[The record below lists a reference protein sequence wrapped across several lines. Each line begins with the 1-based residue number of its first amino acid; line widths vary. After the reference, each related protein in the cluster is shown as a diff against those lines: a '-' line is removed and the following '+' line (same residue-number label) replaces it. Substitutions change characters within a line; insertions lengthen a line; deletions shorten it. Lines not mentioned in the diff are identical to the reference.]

1 MSRVSV
7 IQAVPGGTGGSGSGD
22 SEEGG
27 GAGNSEGG
35 GAVRGS
41 EKQKLSRKS
50 SKELKEENKIEKS
63 NQRPVVSQKMRIVQE
78 SIGSSLGVQ

>member
-7 IQAVPGGTGGSGSGD
+7 IQVVPGGRGGSASGD
-22 SEEGG
+22 SEKGG
-27 GAGNSEGG
+27 GAGNSDGG
-35 GAVRGS
+35 GAV
-41 EKQKLSRKS
+41 
-50 SKELKEENKIEKS
+50 EKS

>member
-7 IQAVPGGTGGSGSGD
+7 IKVVPSGTGGSGSSE

-35 GAVRGS
+35 GAV
-41 EKQKLSRKS
+41 
-50 SKELKEENKIEKS
+50 EKS

-78 SIGSSLGVQ
+78 SIGSSLIVQ

>member
-7 IQAVPGGTGGSGSGD
+7 ILAVPGGSGSGE
-22 SEEGG
+22 SEKGG
-27 GAGNSEGG
+27 DAGNSEGG
-35 GAVRGS
+35 GAV
-41 EKQKLSRKS
+41 
-50 SKELKEENKIEKS
+50 EKS

>member
-1 MSRVSV
+1 MSQVSV
-7 IQAVPGGTGGSGSGD
+7 IKVVLSGTGGSSSGD
-22 SEEGG
+22 SEKGG

-35 GAVRGS
+35 GAV
-41 EKQKLSRKS
+41 
-50 SKELKEENKIEKS
+50 EKS